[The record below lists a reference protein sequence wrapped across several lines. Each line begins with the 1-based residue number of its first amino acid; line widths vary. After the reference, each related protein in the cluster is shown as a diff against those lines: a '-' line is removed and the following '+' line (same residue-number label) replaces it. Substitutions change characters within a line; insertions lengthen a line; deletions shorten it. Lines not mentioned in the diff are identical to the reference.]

1 MSGSARTPDYITLK
15 QHRDRAGTAER
26 WVRWVVVAAI
36 VGFLAAGL
44 ADVFGQRPST
54 STAGAPA
61 ATLRVEAPSSVR
73 GGLLFQGRVDVR
85 ALRPIEKPTLVL
97 APGWFDGITVNTVQ
111 PEPSFTVS
119 ETGGVAFHYPR
130 LETGRTLTVYYEFQV
145 NPTTVGRRTQDIAL
159 RDGPRPL
166 VAVDRSVT
174 IFP

>member
-54 STAGAPA
+54 STAEGPA
-61 ATLRVEAPSSVR
+61 ATLQVEAPKSVR
-73 GGLLFQGRVDVR
+73 GGLLFQGRVEVR
-85 ALRPIEKPTLVL
+85 AQEPIEKPTLVL
-97 APGWFDGITVNTVQ
+97 APGWFDGLTVNTVQ

-119 ETGGVAFHYPR
+119 EHGGVAFHFPR
-130 LETGRTLTVYYEFQV
+130 LDAGRTLTVYYEFQV
-145 NPTTVGRRTQDIAL
+145 NPTTVGRRSQNVAL